1 MDNQKMRVKHP
12 LLVCLLALTCLLPGV
27 LAAKAIQGEPMLRHF
42 SAEDT
47 KAAPTHLAITTGVNG
62 ELFVGNLE
70 GVLRYD
76 GVDWQLIALPGRSPG
91 RSLATGADGLVYVGG
106 YDTFGRL
113 VRSADGELTYEEL
126 QTRGGLRGDQRF
138 VGIVWEAIATESGV
152 YFRAE
157 RSLHFVPYEAGE
169 AKRWPLDEDVRSF
182 FFAGGKLYA
191 RVDGRGLCQFQDGKF
206 LLVPGGEVFAKQM
219 LVGMVDRG
227 DWRLLVSRDG
237 FYRGDAAGITVLPG
251 EAGTRLAG
259 KRNYVV
265 QPLADESFVVATLDG
280 ELFRVSS
287 DFQWREQVQLGPF
300 GIQAMG
306 LDREG
311 GLWVASDGDLVRVS
325 LPSPWTT
332 IGEDQG
338 VLGSPIDFE
347 WHEGALWIASTSGVS
362 RMTSA
367 ADGKLTNTLLP
378 WTEFEG
384 QALYSTDAGLLVGL
398 REGLLVLD
406 PGASAPRWLYRDAQ
420 NGVHALESSRHVEG
434 LVYAMA
440 STELLLLRKV
450 AGRWRLQSRL
460 PLDGISTFGMEE
472 SAGGVL
478 WLGDSRGPLQRWQLD
493 LDAGKLL
500 EREFF
505 DDSRGLAV
513 DPLSGTSVFQLDGRI
528 HAVSGSAG
536 FRLEGDRFVADVAPP
551 FTLVDRP
558 FELSVEETPLG
569 AYAYTSRQLWHRA
582 VKGGEWRPLYPGE
595 QRAAGYSYLRYGSDG
610 VLRVSTWN
618 GILQFNPGE
627 PAPVPQPLRLSMERV
642 QARSPDGGSVRLP
655 SQSGTTP
662 VTVPPGNSLDMR
674 FSMVSMESGAE
685 FRYKLHGVTPDWSSW
700 TDRDLFVRALPA
712 GDYVLEVEARTL
724 NGRQAPSM
732 SYHFQVAPRWY
743 EQWWT
748 LALIVLAFASLA
760 VAATL
765 WVVRQRTERFLA
777 ANRRLEARIAER
789 TRELEEVNRK
799 LAELV
804 TEDALTG
811 VSNRRALETG
821 LRREWLRC
829 LDQRRPLSV
838 LMIDVDNFKAYNDAH
853 GHLEGDVQLRGI
865 AQRLHQQHDPRREL
879 LARYGGEEFALLLP
893 GVHQAE
899 AMRRAEAIRAVIAVG
914 DGGMTVSI
922 GVAGFVPEVQ
932 ADADSLLRRAD
943 GALYAAKRAGR
954 NRVEADGG

>member
-1 MDNQKMRVKHP
+1 MRLRPP
-12 LLVCLLALTCLLPGV
+12 LLACLLALTCLLPV
-27 LAAKAIQGEPMLRHF
+27 VVAAKALPGQPMLRHF

-47 KAAPTHLAITTGVNG
+47 KATPIHLAITTGVNG
-62 ELFVGNLE
+62 ELFVGNVE

-76 GVDWQLIALPGRSPG
+76 GVDWQLIQLPGRSG
-91 RSLATGADGLVYVGG
+91 ARSLATGADGLVYVGG

-113 VRSADGELTYEEL
+113 VRSATGEFTYEEL
-126 QTRGGLRGDQRF
+126 QERAGLRGDQRF
-138 VGIVWEAIATESGV
+138 VGIVWETIATETGV
-152 YFRAE
+152 YYRAE
-157 RSLHFVPYEAGE
+157 NSMHFVPYEPGE
-169 AKRWPLDEDVRSF
+169 AKSWPLEADVRSF
-182 FFAGGKLYA
+182 FPAGGSLYA
-191 RVDGRGLCQFQDGKF
+191 RVDGRGLCLFQDGKF
-206 LLVPGGEVFAKQM
+206 LLVPGGEAFSKQM
-219 LVGMVDRG
+219 LLGIVDRG
-227 DWRLLVSRDG
+227 DWRLLVGRDG
-237 FYRGDAAGITVLPG
+237 FYRGDASGITRVPG

-259 KRNYVV
+259 KRSYVV
-265 QPLADESFVVATLDG
+265 QPLVDGSFVVATLDG
-280 ELFRVSS
+280 ELYRV
-287 DFQWREQVQLGPF
+287 DKAFELREQVKLGPF

-325 LPSPWTT
+325 LPSPWTA
-332 IGEDQG
+332 IGEDQSEVG
-338 VLGSPIDFE
+338 NPIDFE
-347 WHEGALWIASTSGVS
+347 WHDGALWIASTRGIS
-362 RMTSA
+362 RMTLA
-367 ADGKLTNTLLP
+367 ADGTLTNTPLP

-384 QALYSTDAGLLVGL
+384 HALYSTDAGLLVGL

-406 PGASAPRWLYRDAQ
+406 PGATVPRRLYGDAQ
-420 NGVHALESSRHVEG
+420 NGVYTIKPSRHVEG
-434 LVYAMA
+434 LAYAMTA
-440 STELLLLRKV
+440 TELLLVRKV
-450 AGRWRLQSRL
+450 DGRWRLQARL
-460 PLDGISTFGMEE
+460 PLGGISTFGMEE
-472 SAGGVL
+472 SAAGVL

-493 LDAGKLL
+493 LDAGKLV
-500 EREFF
+500 EREVF
-505 DDSRGLAV
+505 DDARGLAV
-513 DPLSGTSVFQLDGRI
+513 DALSGTSVYQLDGRI
-528 HAVSGSAG
+528 HAVSGSSG

-558 FELSVEETPLG
+558 YELSVEETPLG
-569 AYAYTSRQLWHRA
+569 DYAYTSRQLWHRA
-582 VKGGEWRPLYPGE
+582 DKGGEWRPLYPGE

-627 PAPVPQPLRLSMERV
+627 PAPLPQPLRLSMESV
-642 QARSPDGGSVRLP
+642 QARSPAGNSLRLP
-655 SQSGTTP
+655 PQSGTTP
-662 VTVPPGNSLDMR
+662 VLVPPGNSLNMR

-685 FRYKLHGVTPDWSSW
+685 FRYLLHGVTPDWSSW

-732 SYHFQVAPRWY
+732 SYHFRVEPRWY
-743 EQWWT
+743 EQWWV
-748 LALIVLAFASLA
+748 LALVLLALASLA

-777 ANRRLEARIAER
+777 DNRRLEARIAER
-789 TRELEEVNRK
+789 TRELEEVNRQ

-811 VSNRRALETG
+811 VSNRRALENG
-821 LRREWLRC
+821 LRREWFRC
-829 LDQRRPLSV
+829 MDQRRPLSV

-865 AQRLHQQHDPRREL
+865 AQRLHQHHDPQREL

-899 AMRRAEAIRAVIAVG
+899 AMRRAETLRAAIAVS
-914 DGGMTVSI
+914 DAGMTVSI

-932 ADADSLLRRAD
+932 ADPDSLLRRAD
-943 GALYAAKRAGR
+943 AALYAAKRAGR
-954 NRVEADGG
+954 NRVEADAETG

>member
-1 MDNQKMRVKHP
+1 MRLKHT
-12 LLVCLLALTCLLPGV
+12 LQACLLALSCLLPV
-27 LAAKAIQGEPMLRHF
+27 AVFAKAIPGEPMLRHF

-47 KAAPTHLAITTGVNG
+47 KATPTHLAITTGVNG
-62 ELFVGNLE
+62 ELFVGNVE

-76 GVDWQLIALPGRSPG
+76 GVDWQIITLPGRSPG
-91 RSLATGADGLVYVGG
+91 RSLATGTDGLVYVGG

-113 VRSADGELTYEEL
+113 ARDADGNFVYEEL
-126 QTRGGLRGDQRF
+126 LTRAGLRDDQRF
-138 VGIVWEAIATESGV
+138 VGVVWETIATETGV

-157 RSLHFVPYEAGE
+157 HSMHYLPYEAGQ
-169 AKRWPLDEDVRSF
+169 ASRWPLDGDVRSF
-182 FFAGGKLYA
+182 FPAGGKLYA
-191 RVDGRGLCQFQDGKF
+191 RVEGRGLCRYEDGKF
-206 LLVPGGEVFAKQM
+206 ILVPGGEIFAKRM

-237 FYRGDAAGITVLPG
+237 FYRGDESGIRLLPG
-251 EAGTRLAG
+251 ESGTLLEG

-265 QPLADESFVVATLDG
+265 QLLADESFVVATLDG
-280 ELFRVSS
+280 ELFRVTK
-287 DFQWREQVQLGPF
+287 DFQLREQVQLGPF
-300 GIQAMG
+300 GVQAMG

-325 LPSPWTT
+325 LPSPWTA

-347 WHEGALWIASTSGVS
+347 WHEGALWIASTRGIS

-398 REGLLVLD
+398 REGLMVLEPGTTVPRSLFHD
-406 PGASAPRWLYRDAQ
+406 PQ
-420 NGVHALESSRHVEG
+420 NGVFTIDPSVHVAG
-434 LVYAMA
+434 LAYAMTP
-440 STELLLLRKV
+440 TELLLVRLIQ
-450 AGRWRLQSRL
+450 GRWQLQSRIS
-460 PLDGISTFGMEE
+460 LDGISTYGMEE
-472 SAGGVL
+472 SAPGVL
-478 WLGDSRGPLQRWQLD
+478 WFGDTRGPLQRWQLD
-493 LDAGKLL
+493 LDAGKVV
-500 EREFF
+500 EREVF
-505 DDSRGLAV
+505 DDARGLAV
-513 DPLSGTSVFQLDGRI
+513 DPLSGTRVYQLDGRI

-536 FRLEGDRFVADVAPP
+536 FRLEGDRFVADAAPP

-558 FELSVEETPLG
+558 YELSVEETPLG
-569 AYAYTSRQLWHRA
+569 DYAYTSRQLWHRA
-582 VKGGEWRPLYPGE
+582 KDGGEWEPLYPGE

-610 VLRVSTWN
+610 VLRIATWN
-618 GILQFNPGE
+618 GILQFNPQE
-627 PAPVPQPLRLSMERV
+627 AAPQPQPLRLSMESV
-642 QARSPDGGSVRLP
+642 QARGPEGSVLRLP
-655 SQSGTTP
+655 PQSDTTP
-662 VTVPPGNSLDMR
+662 VSVPPGYSLNLR

-685 FRYKLHGVTPDWSSW
+685 FRYMLHGVTPDWSSW

-732 SYHFQVAPRWY
+732 SYHFRVEPRWH
-743 EQWWT
+743 EQWWI
-748 LALIVLAFASLA
+748 LALLLVAFASLS

-811 VSNRRALETG
+811 VSNRRALENG
-821 LRREWLRC
+821 MRREWFRC

-838 LMIDVDNFKAYNDAH
+838 LMIDVDNFKAYNDTH

-865 AQRLHQQHDPRREL
+865 AQRLSQQHDPQREL

-899 AMRRAEAIRAVIAVG
+899 AMRRAESIRAAIAAS
-914 DGGMTVSI
+914 DAGMTVSI
-922 GVAGFVPEVQ
+922 GVAGYVPDVQ
-932 ADADSLLRRAD
+932 AEPDSLLRRAD
-943 GALYAAKRAGR
+943 DALYAAKRAGR
-954 NRVEADGG
+954 NRVEADAG

>member
-1 MDNQKMRVKHP
+1 MRLKPP
-12 LLVCLLALTCLLPGV
+12 LLACLLALTCLVPA
-27 LAAKAIQGEPMLRHF
+27 LATAKAIPGEPMLRHF

-47 KAAPTHLAITTGVNG
+47 KATPTHLAITTGVNG
-62 ELFVGNLE
+62 ELFVGNVE
-70 GVLRYD
+70 GVLRHD
-76 GVDWQLIALPGRSPG
+76 GVDWQMTSLPGRAAA

-106 YDTFGRL
+106 FDTFGRL
-113 VRSADGELTYEEL
+113 VRNADGEFSFEEL
-126 QTRGGLRGDQRF
+126 LTRAGLRGDQRF
-138 VGIVWEAIATESGV
+138 VGIVWETIATSTGV

-157 RSLHFVPYEAGE
+157 HSMHFVPYEGGE
-169 AKRWPLDEDVRSF
+169 AKRWPLDDNVRSF
-182 FFAGGKLYA
+182 FPAGGKLYA
-191 RVDGRGLCQFQDGKF
+191 RVEGRGLCRFEDGKF
-206 LLVPGGEVFAKQM
+206 ILVAGGEMFAKRM
-219 LVGMVDRG
+219 LVGLVDRG
-227 DWRLLVSRDG
+227 DWHLLVSRDG
-237 FYRGDAAGITVLPG
+237 FYRGDATGIALLPG
-251 EAGTRLAG
+251 AAGTLLKG

-265 QPLADESFVVATLDG
+265 QPLVDDSFVVATQDG
-280 ELFRVSS
+280 ELFRIGKNY
-287 DFQWREQVQLGPF
+287 QLREQVQLGPY

-325 LPSPWTT
+325 LPSPWTA
-332 IGEDQG
+332 IGEEQG

-347 WHEGALWIASTSGVS
+347 WHEGALWIASTRGIS
-362 RMTSA
+362 RMVSA
-367 ADGKLTNTLLP
+367 ADGKLESTLMP

-384 QALYSTDAGLLVGL
+384 HALLSTDAGLLVGL
-398 REGLLVLD
+398 REGLRVLD
-406 PGASAPRWLYRDAQ
+406 PGNTVPRALYSNAQ
-420 NGVHALESSRHVEG
+420 GGVYTIERSSHVDG
-434 LVYAMA
+434 LAYAMTD
-440 STELLLLRKV
+440 SELLLLRDEG
-450 AGRWRLQSRL
+450 GRWELQSRI

-472 SAGGVL
+472 SAPGVV
-478 WLGDSRGPLQRWQLD
+478 WLGNSRGPLQRWRLD
-493 LDAGKLL
+493 LDAGKVL
-500 EREFF
+500 EREVF
-505 DDSRGLAV
+505 DDARGLAV
-513 DPLSGTSVFQLDGRI
+513 DPLAGTSVYQLDGRI

-536 FRLEGDRFVADVAPP
+536 FLLEGDRFVADVAPP
-551 FTLVDRP
+551 FTLVERP

-569 AYAYTSRQLWHRA
+569 DYAYTSRQLWHRA
-582 VKGGEWRPLYPGE
+582 SKDSEWQPLYPGE
-595 QRAAGYSYLRYGSDG
+595 QRAAGYSSLRYGSDG
-610 VLRVSTWN
+610 VLRIATWN

-627 PAPVPQPLRLSMERV
+627 AAPTPQPLRLAMESV
-642 QARSPDGGSVRLP
+642 QARGADGSTARLP
-655 SQSGTTP
+655 PDSDTAP
-662 VTVPPGNSLDMR
+662 VLVPPGHSLNMR

-685 FRYKLHGVTPDWSSW
+685 FRYMLHGVTPDWSSW

-732 SYHFQVAPRWY
+732 RYHFRVEPRWY
-743 EQWWT
+743 EQWWMV
-748 LALIVLAFASLA
+748 ALMLVAFASLS

-811 VSNRRALETG
+811 VSNRRALENG
-821 LRREWLRC
+821 MRREWFRC

-865 AQRLHQQHDPRREL
+865 AQRLSQQHDPQREL

-893 GVHQAE
+893 GVHQSE
-899 AMRRAEAIRAVIAVG
+899 AVRRADALRAAIASSDA
-914 DGGMTVSI
+914 GMTVSI

-932 ADADSLLRRAD
+932 ADPDSLLRRAD
-943 GALYAAKRAGR
+943 AALYAAKRAGR